1 MRKFCTVLVL
11 SLVALLHVA
20 PGCLTRRGAE
30 STDDDDALARQPIA
44 VRLIIPDEVFDPD
57 NPTENVVRCLVRNN
71 TKKRI
76 TVIDQVLFARDR
88 YRGVT
93 SLALP
98 HLASGSLSVE
108 PNEEQVFLEC
118 PLDNMLLH
126 PERID
131 AHCRWTYK
139 DGAPGQDQG
148 VCPIGEP
155 GDWYSATFW
164 AIVAIDGK
172 DAENV
177 ESNRVLLRVQGD
189 ERGKASDASPR

>member
-1 MRKFCTVLVL
+1 MRKFCTILVL
-11 SLVALLHVA
+11 SLAALLHVA
-20 PGCLTRRGAE
+20 PGCLTRKGTE
-30 STDDDDALARQPIA
+30 STDDDAVLANQPIA

-57 NPTENVVRCLVRNN
+57 NPSENVVRCLVRNN

-76 TVIDQVLFARDR
+76 TVIDEVLFARDR

-93 SLALP
+93 SLALSP
-98 HLASGSLSVE
+98 GSLTVE
-108 PNEEQVFLEC
+108 PNEEQVLLEC

-126 PERID
+126 PERIG
-131 AHCRWTYK
+131 ARCCWTYK

-172 DAENV
+172 DAEHI
-177 ESNRVLLRVQGD
+177 ESNRVLLQVKGD
-189 ERGKASDASPR
+189 ERPKANGRR